1 MKKFI
6 DRENLSQK
14 AIEVCDRFRYS
25 AKEKILYD
33 DIDFEPEGLV
43 LITGK
48 SGCGK
53 STVLKE
59 LAEKYEYE
67 SVLDIE
73 NVEARVIDLISL
85 NLSDTISVLS
95 KAGLSEVPLFLTKY
109 KDLSTGQK
117 YRFDIIYSI
126 VNGRRRLMLDEFC
139 AYLDTTTAQTCA
151 YNFQKLFRERK
162 VSVIA
167 ATCRT
172 DLNKFFKADYNLQI
186 NDDEKI
192 NITNEKSD
200 INPFA
205 KDIYIKTGEFTDY
218 IRFEKYHYA
227 FDIDRDFYDEHNG
240 IIHTI
245 YYKNKKIGIIM
256 YISPYDIYEAE
267 SIQEFSE
274 INDKLVCIYRIVLA
288 PNFRG
293 LGLTKLIIENS
304 SNLISQ
310 EYVYI
315 FSAMAIYNK
324 FLSRAGF
331 TRIAPI
337 DYRREKEYTIVS
349 DYAAYKNKINREEV
363 LEREIKLLAVIEYK
377 WYSQYCNIL
386 NRNKAFNIRSFFE
399 YYKDAFDVSQ
409 IDDLMLE
416 MKYMDME
423 HYYIHK

>member
-1 MKKFI
+1 
-6 DRENLSQK
+6 
-14 AIEVCDRFRYS
+14 
-25 AKEKILYD
+25 
-33 DIDFEPEGLV
+33 
-43 LITGK
+43 
-48 SGCGK
+48 
-53 STVLKE
+53 
-59 LAEKYEYE
+59 
-67 SVLDIE
+67 
-73 NVEARVIDLISL
+73 
-85 NLSDTISVLS
+85 
-95 KAGLSEVPLFLTKY
+95 
-109 KDLSTGQK
+109 
-117 YRFDIIYSI
+117 
-126 VNGRRRLMLDEFC
+126 
-139 AYLDTTTAQTCA
+139 
-151 YNFQKLFRERK
+151 
-162 VSVIA
+162 
-167 ATCRT
+167 
-172 DLNKFFKADYNLQI
+172 
-186 NDDEKI
+186 
-192 NITNEKSD
+192 
-200 INPFA
+200 
-205 KDIYIKTGEFTDY
+205 
-218 IRFEKYHYA
+218 
-227 FDIDRDFYDEHNG
+227 
-240 IIHTI
+240 
-245 YYKNKKIGIIM
+245 M

-267 SIQEFSE
+267 SIEEFSE

-349 DYAAYKNKINREEV
+349 DYAAYKNKINREEI

-377 WYSQYCNIL
+377 WYAQYCDIL

>member
-1 MKKFI
+1 M
-6 DRENLSQK
+6 
-14 AIEVCDRFRYS
+14 
-25 AKEKILYD
+25 
-33 DIDFEPEGLV
+33 
-43 LITGK
+43 
-48 SGCGK
+48 
-53 STVLKE
+53 
-59 LAEKYEYE
+59 
-67 SVLDIE
+67 
-73 NVEARVIDLISL
+73 
-85 NLSDTISVLS
+85 
-95 KAGLSEVPLFLTKY
+95 
-109 KDLSTGQK
+109 
-117 YRFDIIYSI
+117 
-126 VNGRRRLMLDEFC
+126 
-139 AYLDTTTAQTCA
+139 
-151 YNFQKLFRERK
+151 FRERK

-267 SIQEFSE
+267 SIEEFSE

-315 FSAMAIYNK
+315 
-324 FLSRAGF
+324 
-331 TRIAPI
+331 
-337 DYRREKEYTIVS
+337 
-349 DYAAYKNKINREEV
+349 
-363 LEREIKLLAVIEYK
+363 
-377 WYSQYCNIL
+377 
-386 NRNKAFNIRSFFE
+386 
-399 YYKDAFDVSQ
+399 
-409 IDDLMLE
+409 
-416 MKYMDME
+416 
-423 HYYIHK
+423 